1 MKYAIL
7 GLILA
12 AGLNAAEEKT
22 TEHKSFSGVRE
33 LVIDN
38 VSGFIEVT
46 ATSQTTTG
54 GSVEI
59 DIEKTL
65 SGESADRLSLAK
77 KEISLSTTQE
87 GGLVRLLVDG
97 PFRCHC
103 SENSINF
110 RGYEVYKFAYD
121 FKIRVPRDLKLE
133 LRTVNKSHI
142 TVQGTSGDYTI
153 SNVNGPIEMRD
164 VEGSGTV
171 HTVNGGVTVLY
182 ARNPKGP
189 TSFRSVNGSLDVSFR
204 TGLNADVKLKTMNG
218 GLYTDFDV
226 AALPVAAMTTAE
238 NRNGKYVWSSRR
250 MTGVRIGQGGPE
262 LVFET
267 LNGNVMIKN
276 REK

>member
-1 MKYAIL
+1 MKRLAI
-7 GLILA
+7 GLALA
-12 AGLNAAEEKT
+12 TALFGADEKT

-38 VSGFIEVT
+38 VSGNIEVL
-46 ATSQTTTG
+46 ASNS
-54 GSVEI
+54 GSVEM
-59 DIEKTL
+59 DVEKTL
-65 SGESADRLSLAK
+65 SGESADRISLAK

-110 RGYEVYKFAYD
+110 RGYQVYKFNYD
-121 FKIRVPRDLKLE
+121 FKVRVPRDVKLE

-142 TVQGTSGDYTI
+142 TVEGTTGDYTI
-153 SNVNGPIEMRD
+153 SNVNGPIEMKD
-164 VEGSGTV
+164 IEGSGSI

-182 ARNPKGP
+182 AKNPAGP
-189 TSFRSVNGSLDVSFR
+189 TSFKSVNGSLDISFR
-204 TGLNADVKLKTMNG
+204 AGLNADAKMQTLNG
-218 GLYTDFDV
+218 GLYTDFEV
-226 AALPVAAMTTAE
+226 SALPVAAINAAE
-238 NRNGKYVWSSRR
+238 NRNGKYVYSSRR
-250 MTGVRIGQGGPE
+250 MTGVRIGRGGPE
-262 LVFET
+262 LQFET